1 MFSFEPVQELVD
13 AVPSAAS
20 GPRCANGFV
29 GSYETLPIL
38 RSVGGRTVSLQD
50 HGPFAAGVCGWASVA
65 HVRTDHGRVSALRA
79 MAALVEGPM
88 LLSVYAP
95 TWAPSTKAGVR
106 GGISK
111 WLYGTGAMFLP
122 GLGRVQ
128 TFGEAEL
135 RNLIERAGLDI
146 LALDTSPAIDN
157 WPHAVVHTPQ

>member
-1 MFSFEPVQELVD
+1 MSSFEPVGKLVE
-13 AVPSAAS
+13 AMPSTGS
-20 GPRCANGFV
+20 GPGFANGYV
-29 GSYETLPIL
+29 GSYETLPI
-38 RSVGGRTVSLQD
+38 
-50 HGPFAAGVCGWASVA
+50 
-65 HVRTDHGRVSALRA
+65 VRTDHGRVSALRA

-106 GGISK
+106 GGISR
-111 WLYGTGAMFLP
+111 WLYGNGAMFLP

-146 LALDTSPAIDN
+146 LAVDTSPAIDN
-157 WPHAVVHTPQ
+157 WPHAVVRTPQ